1 MTRFIHD
8 NLELDMDNSARA
20 KLYKD
25 NQLIFVGN
33 GYIAIK
39 MMITESGNSPAV
51 IQRFRAQLDQRE
63 KPRFEKSERHQGQG
77 SSN

>member
-63 KPRFEKSERHQGQG
+63 KPRFEKSERRQGQG